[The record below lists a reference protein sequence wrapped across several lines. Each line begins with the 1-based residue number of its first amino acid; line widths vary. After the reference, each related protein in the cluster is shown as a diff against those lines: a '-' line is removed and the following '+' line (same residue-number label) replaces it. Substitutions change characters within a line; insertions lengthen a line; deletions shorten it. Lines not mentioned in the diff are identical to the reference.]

1 MSVAKKITMK
11 EIAEKCGVGK
21 STVSRYF
28 NGGYVREETRPKISE
43 VIARYNYEPKHFAP
57 L

>member
-21 STVSRYF
+21 STVLKALF
-28 NGGYVREETRPKISE
+28 REHPDLYMSGKR
-43 VIARYNYEPKHFAP
+43 RGRR
-57 L
+57 LQM

>member
-28 NGGYVREETRPKISE
+28 NGGYVREETRQKIAD
-43 VIARYNYEPKHFAP
+43 VIARYN
-57 L
+57 

>member
-28 NGGYVREETRPKISE
+28 NGKRRGRRSQM
-43 VIARYNYEPKHFAP
+43 
-57 L
+57 